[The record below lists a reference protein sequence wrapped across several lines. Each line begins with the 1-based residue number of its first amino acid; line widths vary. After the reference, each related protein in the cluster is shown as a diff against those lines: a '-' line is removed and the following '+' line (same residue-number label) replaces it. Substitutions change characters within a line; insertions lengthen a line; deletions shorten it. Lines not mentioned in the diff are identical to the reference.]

1 MDLTYYELKQYEK
14 AIEDYNKAIELN
26 PNDAEVYTNRGNPY
40 YKLKRYE
47 KAIEDYSK
55 AIKLNPNDAVA
66 YYNRGN
72 AYDELKRYE
81 KAIED
86 YSKAIELN
94 PNYVDAYNNRGNA
107 YRELNQHEE
116 AIEDYNKSIELNP
129 KYAEAY
135 SNRGIAYLLTNKDS
149 DKAITDFKCARDLSE
164 ENDKERMLGF
174 IAWAKARRE
183 MDKKNWDGF
192 RERMEE
198 AREIFEKINDPLSH
212 SFAASIKFSF
222 VDEELD
228 NAFYIPDPTEALK
241 KIENALKTPLVV
253 EGLIEPDRT
262 IFNARIWS
270 FDILYWFIS
279 SMRSIDGSTDMSEMK
294 EKLAELRKRSKEVEE
309 AFESVNFDTGKT
321 TIVNLQRIIGSV
333 KEEIEEIKWAANKK
347 QKAFKILE
355 KYWSRLSS
363 VIIMINGRSTRETE
377 NRALERE
384 IREMKGKMEVGF
396 AETEERISGGVEK
409 ISKEIHKAKEE
420 IFQEICKTE
429 NISIKE
435 LVNVRYRIEF
445 PPSPSPAKIIIDIP
459 MGKLTEE
466 QVKKIADQFNFL
478 PDKVKEEFLKACA
491 YMKLAIYEK
500 LLNRLK
506 KTKG

>member
-1 MDLTYYELKQYEK
+1 
-14 AIEDYNKAIELN
+14 
-26 PNDAEVYTNRGNPY
+26 
-40 YKLKRYE
+40 
-47 KAIEDYSK
+47 
-55 AIKLNPNDAVA
+55 
-66 YYNRGN
+66 
-72 AYDELKRYE
+72 
-81 KAIED
+81 
-86 YSKAIELN
+86 
-94 PNYVDAYNNRGNA
+94 
-107 YRELNQHEE
+107 
-116 AIEDYNKSIELNP
+116 
-129 KYAEAY
+129 
-135 SNRGIAYLLTNKDS
+135 
-149 DKAITDFKCARDLSE
+149 
-164 ENDKERMLGF
+164 
-174 IAWAKARRE
+174 